1 MYDARNAGLRLPHA
15 DASYTERRRRAPPSR
30 VTLFNAGLLLPHA
43 DAGYTERRRRVPPSR
58 VTLFTS
64 RSDAHMP
71 GVAPPPLNATP
82 MRDAANFYDKATNI
96 FYDFSVTCNL
106 DATGLLELMTC

>member
-30 VTLFNAGLLLPHA
+30 VTLFNAGLRLPHA
-43 DAGYTERRRRVPPSR
+43 DAGYTERRRRAPPSR

-71 GVAPPPLNATP
+71 GVAPPSLNATP
-82 MRDAANFYDKATNI
+82 MRDAAK
-96 FYDFSVTCNL
+96 
-106 DATGLLELMTC
+106 